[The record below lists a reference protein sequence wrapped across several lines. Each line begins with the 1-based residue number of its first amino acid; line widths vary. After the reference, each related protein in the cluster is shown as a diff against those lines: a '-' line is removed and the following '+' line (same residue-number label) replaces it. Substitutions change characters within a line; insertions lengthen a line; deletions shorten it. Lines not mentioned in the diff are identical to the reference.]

1 MRDAGI
7 KKRAREDCV
16 VSVWSLIVMITDG
29 GICNESSDNCAV
41 KGSSF
46 PPVAPNL
53 SSAPFSISSN
63 NPDRYDDDA
72 GFFIWE
78 RGKYS
83 WDGIGDDRGTLVA
96 EPSHRRC
103 INYPPWLPPSNN

>member
-1 MRDAGI
+1 MRA
-7 KKRAREDCV
+7 
-16 VSVWSLIVMITDG
+16 LTIVQSRG
-29 GICNESSDNCAV
+29 RH
-41 KGSSF
+41 F
-46 PPVAPNL
+46 PPAPPTYPLPL
-53 SSAPFSISSN
+53 SLLSSN
-63 NPDRYDDDA
+63 NPDSYDDDA

-83 WDGIGDDRGTLVA
+83 WDWIGDDRGTLLA